1 MGLGGEADDV
11 DGVAFVAVSL
21 SSFSLIAEVDTED
34 GVAAA
39 AASLA
44 SFALITLPASAWMC
58 FEL

>member
-1 MGLGGEADDV
+1 M
-11 DGVAFVAVSL
+11 DGVAFVAVLL
-21 SSFSLIAEVDTED
+21 SSFSLIAEVDAED

-39 AASLA
+39 AAFLA